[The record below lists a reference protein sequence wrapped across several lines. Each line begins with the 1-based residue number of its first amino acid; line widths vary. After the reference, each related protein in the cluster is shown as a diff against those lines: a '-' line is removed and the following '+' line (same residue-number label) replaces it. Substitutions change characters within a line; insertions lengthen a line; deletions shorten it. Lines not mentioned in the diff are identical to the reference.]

1 MFPSLSSRMH
11 RGLLASTALLLAPLG
26 CATSSQAGAAR
37 DEAALRTDEPPRMK
51 PKWGMVIHGGAGGI
65 SRENLTP
72 EREAAMRAALTEALQ
87 AGHAVLAKG
96 GRSLD
101 AVTAAIR
108 VLEDSPYFNAGK
120 GAVFNHDGVT
130 ELDAAVMDGKTRM
143 AGAVAGVHHIQNPI
157 DLARRVMEKSPH
169 VMLVGD
175 GAEAFAR
182 SQGMP
187 LVDAKYF
194 YTEERWQGLQ
204 RALEQERAKE
214 APPAE
219 QGQPPTQGLA
229 PAQPVTPGQPPA
241 QGATPA
247 QPSSPTQPPTQG
259 LAPAQPVT
267 PGQPPAQG
275 ATPAQP
281 SSPTQP
287 PAPARPATPA
297 QPQPGSSLTPGVAP
311 ITGDHKFGTVGAV
324 ALDMEGNLAAGTSTG
339 GMTNKR
345 FGRVGDSPI
354 IGAGTYADE
363 RCAVSATGHG
373 EFFIRYTV
381 ARDICAR
388 VEYQDLPLLEAANHV
403 VNDVLVRAG
412 GEGGVIAMD
421 RQGHVAMPFN
431 SSGMYR
437 GYIGEDGTP
446 TVSIFQQP

>member
-1 MFPSLSSRMH
+1 MSPSFSSRMH
-11 RGLLASTALLLAPLG
+11 RGLLASTALLLAPMG

-37 DEAALRTDEPPRMK
+37 DEAALRTDEAPRVK
-51 PKWGMVIHGGAGGI
+51 PKWGLVIHGGAGVI
-65 SRENLTP
+65 SRENLSP
-72 EREAAMRAALTEALQ
+72 EREAAMRAALTQALQ

-96 GRSLD
+96 GRSMD

-108 VLEDSPYFNAGK
+108 VMEDSPYFNAGK
-120 GAVFNHDGVT
+120 GAVFNHDGVN

-143 AGAVAGVHHIQNPI
+143 AGSVAGVHHIQNPI
-157 DLARRVMEKSPH
+157 DLARLVMEKSPH
-169 VMLVGD
+169 VMMVGD

-194 YTEERWQGLQ
+194 FTEERWQGLQ
-204 RALEQERAKE
+204 RALEQERAKD
-214 APPAE
+214 APP
-219 QGQPPTQGLA
+219 A
-229 PAQPVTPGQPPA
+229 PAQPAQPEPPA
-241 QGATPA
+241 QP
-247 QPSSPTQPPTQG
+247 
-259 LAPAQPVT
+259 
-267 PGQPPAQG
+267 
-275 ATPAQP
+275 
-281 SSPTQP
+281 
-287 PAPARPATPA
+287 
-297 QPQPGSSLTPGVAP
+297 QPQPGSSLTPGVDP

-345 FGRVGDSPI
+345 FGRVGDAPI

-388 VEYQDLPLLEAANHV
+388 VEYQDLPLPEAASYV
-403 VNDVLVRAG
+403 VNDVLVKAG

-446 TVSIFQQP
+446 TVAIFQQP

>member
-1 MFPSLSSRMH
+1 M
-11 RGLLASTALLLAPLG
+11 
-26 CATSSQAGAAR
+26 
-37 DEAALRTDEPPRMK
+37 
-51 PKWGMVIHGGAGGI
+51 HGGAGVI

-72 EREAAMRAALTEALQ
+72 EREAAMRAALTQALQ

-96 GRSLD
+96 GRSMD

-108 VLEDSPYFNAGK
+108 VMEDSPYFNAGK
-120 GAVFNHDGVT
+120 GAVFNHDGVN
-130 ELDAAVMDGKTRM
+130 ELDAAVMDGKSRM

-157 DLARRVMEKSPH
+157 DLARLVMEKSPH
-169 VMLVGD
+169 VMMVGD
-175 GAEAFAR
+175 GAEAFAQ

-187 LVDAKYF
+187 LVDAKCF
-194 YTEERWQGLQ
+194 FTEERWQGLQ
-204 RALEQERAKE
+204 RALEQEKAKG
-214 APPAE
+214 APSAE
-219 QGQPPTQGLA
+219 QGQPSTQGLSPAQPSA
-229 PAQPVTPGQPPA
+229 PGQPPTPGATLGQPVTPAQPPA
-241 QGATPA
+241 SAPQPGHPATPA
-247 QPSSPTQPPTQG
+247 QPSSPAQLPTKG
-259 LAPAQPVT
+259 AT
-267 PGQPPAQG
+267 P

-281 SSPTQP
+281 V
-287 PAPARPATPA
+287 TPA
-297 QPQPGSSLTPGVAP
+297 QPQPGSSLTPGVDP

-324 ALDMEGNLAAGTSTG
+324 ALDMDGNLAAGTSTG

-345 FGRVGDSPI
+345 FGRVGDAPI

-388 VEYQDLPLLEAANHV
+388 VEYQDLPLPEAANYV
-403 VNDVLVRAG
+403 INDVLVKAG

-437 GYIGEDGTP
+437 GYINEDGTP
-446 TVSIFQQP
+446 TVAIFQQP

>member
-1 MFPSLSSRMH
+1 MSPWFPSWMH
-11 RGLLASTALLLAPLG
+11 RGLLACTALLLAPLG
-26 CATSSQAGAAR
+26 CATTSQAGAAR
-37 DEAALRTDEPPRMK
+37 DEAALRTDEPPRVK
-51 PKWGMVIHGGAGGI
+51 PKWGLVIHGGAGVI

-72 EREAAMRAALTEALQ
+72 EREAAMRAVLTEALQ

-96 GRSLD
+96 GRSMD

-108 VLEDSPYFNAGK
+108 VMEDSPYFNAGK
-120 GAVFNHDGVT
+120 GAVFNHDGVN

-157 DLARRVMEKSPH
+157 DLARWVMEKSPH
-169 VMLVGD
+169 VMMVGD
-175 GAEAFAR
+175 GAEAFAK

-204 RALEQERAKE
+204 RALEQEKAKG
-214 APPAE
+214 AP
-219 QGQPPTQGLA
+219 
-229 PAQPVTPGQPPA
+229 PAQPV
-241 QGATPA
+241 
-247 QPSSPTQPPTQG
+247 
-259 LAPAQPVT
+259 
-267 PGQPPAQG
+267 
-275 ATPAQP
+275 
-281 SSPTQP
+281 
-287 PAPARPATPA
+287 TPA
-297 QPQPGSSLTPGVAP
+297 QPQPGSSLTPGVDP

-324 ALDMEGNLAAGTSTG
+324 ALDKDGNLAAGTSTG

-345 FGRVGDSPI
+345 FGRVGDAPI

-388 VEYQDLPLLEAANHV
+388 VEYQDLPLPEAANHV
-403 VNDVLVRAG
+403 VHDVLVKAG

-437 GYIGEDGTP
+437 GYISEDGAP
-446 TVSIFQQP
+446 TVAIFQQP

>member
-1 MFPSLSSRMH
+1 MSSSFTPRLH
-11 RGLLASTALLLAPLG
+11 RSLLAGTALLLAPLG
-26 CATSSQAGAAR
+26 CATSTQAGAAR
-37 DEAALRTDEPPRMK
+37 DEAALRMDPPPQAK
-51 PKWGMVIHGGAGGI
+51 PKWGLVIHGGAGVI
-65 SRENLTP
+65 SRENLSP
-72 EREAAMRAALTEALQ
+72 EREAAMRAALTQALQ

-96 GRSLD
+96 GHSLD

-120 GAVFNHDGVT
+120 GAVFNHDGVN
-130 ELDAAVMDGKTRM
+130 ELDAALMDGKTRT

-157 DLARRVMEKSPH
+157 DLARRVMEQSPH
-169 VMLVGD
+169 VMMVGE

-182 SQGMP
+182 AQGIP

-204 RALEQERAKE
+204 RALAQERAK
-214 APPAE
+214 AVPQGSAPDTGTSPPVTPPPAAPG
-219 QGQPPTQGLA
+219 QPPPVAPGQPAATQPPAAPGHAPAAPGKPPPAVPGQPPT
-229 PAQPVTPGQPPA
+229 
-241 QGATPA
+241 
-247 QPSSPTQPPTQG
+247 TQPP
-259 LAPAQPVT
+259 
-267 PGQPPAQG
+267 
-275 ATPAQP
+275 
-281 SSPTQP
+281 
-287 PAPARPATPA
+287 PAPGKSPA
-297 QPQPGSSLTPGVAP
+297 SSLEPGVDP
-311 ITGDHKFGTVGAV
+311 VTGDHKFGTVGAV
-324 ALDMEGNLAAGTSTG
+324 ALDQEGNLVAGTSTG

-388 VEYQDLPLLEAANHV
+388 VEYQDLPLPEAANV
-403 VNDVLVRAG
+403 VIHDVLAKVG

-421 RQGHVAMPFN
+421 HQGNVAMPFN

-437 GYIGEDGTP
+437 GYVGEDGAP
-446 TVSIFQQP
+446 TVAIFRQP

>member
-1 MFPSLSSRMH
+1 MSPSFSPRMH
-11 RGLLASTALLLAPLG
+11 RSLLAGAALLLAPMG

-37 DEAALRTDEPPRMK
+37 DDAALRTDAPPRVK
-51 PKWGMVIHGGAGGI
+51 PRWGLVIHGGAGVI

-72 EREAAMRAALTEALQ
+72 EREAVMRAALTEALQ

-96 GRSLD
+96 GRSMD

-120 GAVFNHDGVT
+120 GAVFNHDGVN

-157 DLARRVMEKSPH
+157 DLARLVMEKSPH
-169 VMLVGD
+169 VMMVGD
-175 GAEAFAR
+175 GAEAFAK

-204 RALEQERAKE
+204 RALEQERAKG

-219 QGQPPTQGLA
+219 QGQPSTQGQTPPQ
-229 PAQPVTPGQPPA
+229 PAQPVMPA
-241 QGATPA
+241 
-247 QPSSPTQPPTQG
+247 
-259 LAPAQPVT
+259 
-267 PGQPPAQG
+267 
-275 ATPAQP
+275 
-281 SSPTQP
+281 QP
-287 PAPARPATPA
+287 PAPVQPPS
-297 QPQPGSSLTPGVAP
+297 PQPGSSLTPGVDP
-311 ITGDHKFGTVGAV
+311 VTGDHKFGTVGAV
-324 ALDMEGNLAAGTSTG
+324 ALDQEGNLAAGTSTG

-345 FGRVGDSPI
+345 FGRVGDAPI

-388 VEYQDLPLLEAANHV
+388 VEYQDLPLPEAANFVIH
-403 VNDVLVRAG
+403 DVLVKAG

-446 TVSIFQQP
+446 TVAIFQQP